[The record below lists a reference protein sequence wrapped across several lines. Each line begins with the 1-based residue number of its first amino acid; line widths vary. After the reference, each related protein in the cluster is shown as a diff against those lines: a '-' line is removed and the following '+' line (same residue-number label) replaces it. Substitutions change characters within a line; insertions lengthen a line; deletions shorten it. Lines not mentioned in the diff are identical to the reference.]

1 MTQGPGSISHTVCV
15 PDFGCGKSEPSH
27 KPPRAIA
34 HLLGAAAEDKTL
46 CSGNEVS
53 HAWPDETTRRG
64 AEGQSVTETDMAV
77 DVTEGGLT
85 VGASED
91 ALKRRANHRS
101 GHVEAK
107 YKLWPHLQA
116 RILP

>member
-1 MTQGPGSISHTVCV
+1 MQ
-15 PDFGCGKSEPSH
+15 
-27 KPPRAIA
+27 RQ
-34 HLLGAAAEDKTL
+34 
-46 CSGNEVS
+46 
-53 HAWPDETTRRG
+53 RG
-64 AEGQSVTETDMAV
+64 APRVARRNHQAWGAVGQSAARTDMAV

-85 VGASED
+85 VGASAD
-91 ALKRRANHRS
+91 VPKQRANHRL

>member
-1 MTQGPGSISHTVCV
+1 M
-15 PDFGCGKSEPSH
+15 
-27 KPPRAIA
+27 PRAIA
-34 HLLGAAAEDKTL
+34 HLLGAAAEDKWL
-46 CSGNEVS
+46 CSGNEAS
-53 HAWPDETTRRG
+53 RAWPDETTRHG
-64 AEGQSVTETDMAV
+64 AVGPSPAETDMAV

-85 VGASED
+85 AGASAD
-91 ALKRRANHRS
+91 ALKRRANYRS

>member
-1 MTQGPGSISHTVCV
+1 VRGLT
-15 PDFGCGKSEPSH
+15 
-27 KPPRAIA
+27 KPPGM
-34 HLLGAAAEDKTL
+34 GAA
-46 CSGNEVS
+46 S
-53 HAWPDETTRRG
+53 
-64 AEGQSVTETDMAV
+64 QSAARTDMAV

-85 VGASED
+85 AGASAD

>member
-1 MTQGPGSISHTVCV
+1 LH
-15 PDFGCGKSEPSH
+15 
-27 KPPRAIA
+27 AIA
-34 HLLGAAAEDKTL
+34 RRLGTAAEDKGYL
-46 CSGNEVS
+46 LNQGSGNEAPR
-53 HAWPDETTRRG
+53 AWPDETTRCG
-64 AEGQSVTETDMAV
+64 AVGQSAAGTDMAV

-85 VGASED
+85 AGASAD
-91 ALKRRANHRS
+91 TLKQRANHRS

>member
-1 MTQGPGSISHTVCV
+1 V
-15 PDFGCGKSEPSH
+15 
-27 KPPRAIA
+27 
-34 HLLGAAAEDKTL
+34 
-46 CSGNEVS
+46 
-53 HAWPDETTRRG
+53 WPDEPPG
-64 AEGQSVTETDMAV
+64 VGVVGQSAAGTDMAV
-77 DVTEGGLT
+77 DVTKGGLT
-85 VGASED
+85 AGASAH